1 MNSYEVETT
10 KPQAGRVN
18 SFVEVESE
26 AEAIAAFRKNFR
38 LDKYE
43 KDRGVKLKIK
53 VACIKEDLVPA
64 AAAVTDDDA
73 AKVMAEL
80 RADKAVEKKETAR
93 VAAEATEAT
102 EAAEATETRPAAPFE
117 ELKPFGV
124 GDRLIAALKAA
135 GLSTVDE
142 VVAYARK
149 HGGLNGVMGIGPA
162 DGTQIAA
169 AIKAVK
175 TTAK

>member
-10 KPQAGRVN
+10 KPQAGRIN
-18 SFVEVESE
+18 SFVEAESE
-26 AEAIAAFRKNFR
+26 AKAIAAFRKNFR

-43 KDRGVKLKIK
+43 AARGVKLDIK
-53 VACIKEDLVPA
+53 VSCIKEDLVPA
-64 AAAVTDDDA
+64 AAVTDNDA

-80 RADKAVEKKETAR
+80 RVDKAVEKKETVR
-93 VAAEATEAT
+93 VAAEVT

-124 GDRLIAALKAA
+124 GDRLIAALEAA
-135 GLSTVDE
+135 GLTTVDE
-142 VVAYARK
+142 VVAYTRK
-149 HGGLNGVMGIGPA
+149 HGGLNGVKDISPR
-162 DGTQIAA
+162 DGAQIAA

-175 TTAK
+175 TGSK

>member
-1 MNSYEVETT
+1 MNSYEVEAT
-10 KPQAGRVN
+10 KPQAGKIN
-18 SFVEVESE
+18 SFVEAESE
-26 AEAIAAFRKNFR
+26 AEAIAAFRENFR

-43 KDRGVKLKIK
+43 KDRGVKLDIK
-53 VACIKEDLVPA
+53 VSCIKEDLVPA
-64 AAAVTDDDA
+64 VVTDDDA

-80 RADKAVEKKETAR
+80 RADKAVEKKE
-93 VAAEATEAT
+93 VAQA
-102 EAAEATETRPAAPFE
+102 AAEATETRPAAPFE

-149 HGGLNGVMGIGPA
+149 HGGLNGVKDIGPE
-162 DGTQIAA
+162 DGAQIAK
-169 AIKAVK
+169 AIKAAK